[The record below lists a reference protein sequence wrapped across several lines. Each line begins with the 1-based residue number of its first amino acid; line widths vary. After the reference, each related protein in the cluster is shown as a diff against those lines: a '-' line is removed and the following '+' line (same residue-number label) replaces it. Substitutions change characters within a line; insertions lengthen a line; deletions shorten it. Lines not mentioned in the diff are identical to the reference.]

1 MLNPFVCMYINNV
14 ICVSKVLYFSLFLN
28 ILLKP
33 CLVLTKR
40 RERCIM
46 SLSANILITAK
57 FHCDLTCLNGGQAT
71 FATEKHHLGK
81 ILFSIN
87 PFFNGT

>member
-14 ICVSKVLYFSLFLN
+14 ICVSKVLYFFPVFKYFVKTLFGGN
-28 ILLKP
+28 KK
-33 CLVLTKR
+33 KR
-40 RERCIM
+40 KCIM

-71 FATEKHHLGK
+71 FATEKHQLGK

-87 PFFNGT
+87 PLFNGT